1 MNKAKTKHEPKGDTD
16 NGKTTPRENK
26 ELIHISQ
33 VPICIGGKYFTLK
46 QLHEKLQKENENEKD
61 RKD

>member
-1 MNKAKTKHEPKGDTD
+1 MNRINTKHKPKGDTD
-16 NGKTTPRENK
+16 NDKTPKENK

-33 VPICIGGKYFTLK
+33 VKIPIGGVYMTLE
-46 QLHEKLQKENENEKD
+46 QIQEKARKEKENEKI

>member
-1 MNKAKTKHEPKGDTD
+1 MNRINIEHEPKGDTD
-16 NGKTTPRENK
+16 NDTTPIENK

-33 VPICIGGKYFTLK
+33 VKIPIGGVYMTLE
-46 QLHEKLQKENENEKD
+46 QIQEKARKEKENEKI

>member
-1 MNKAKTKHEPKGDTD
+1 MNRINTKQEPKGDTD
-16 NGKTTPRENK
+16 NDTTPRENK

-33 VPICIGGKYFTLK
+33 IPICIGGKYFALE
-46 QLHEKLQKENENEKD
+46 QIQEKARKEKENEKI

>member
-1 MNKAKTKHEPKGDTD
+1 MNKAKTEQEPKGDTD
-16 NGKTTPRENK
+16 NDTAPRENK

-33 VPICIGGKYFTLK
+33 VKIPIGGVYMTLEQIQQK
-46 QLHEKLQKENENEKD
+46 ARKENENEKI

>member
-1 MNKAKTKHEPKGDTD
+1 MEEIQKQDTKGDTD
-16 NGKTTPRENK
+16 NDTTPRENK

-33 VPICIGGKYFTLK
+33 VKIPIGGVYMTLEQIQQK
-46 QLHEKLQKENENEKD
+46 ARKEKENEKI

>member
-1 MNKAKTKHEPKGDTD
+1 MEEIQKQETKGDTD
-16 NGKTTPRENK
+16 NDTTPRENK

-33 VPICIGGKYFTLK
+33 VKIPIGGVYMTLEQIQK
-46 QLHEKLQKENENEKD
+46 NARKENENEKI

>member
-1 MNKAKTKHEPKGDTD
+1 MNKAKTEQETKGDTD
-16 NGKTTPRENK
+16 NDTTPRENK

-33 VPICIGGKYFTLK
+33 VKLPIGGVYMTLE
-46 QLHEKLQKENENEKD
+46 QIQEKARKENENEKI

>member
-1 MNKAKTKHEPKGDTD
+1 MNKAKTEQEPKGDTD
-16 NGKTTPRENK
+16 NDTTPRENK

-33 VPICIGGKYFTLK
+33 VKIPISGVYMTLE
-46 QLHEKLQKENENEKD
+46 QIQEKSRKEKENEKI

>member
-1 MNKAKTKHEPKGDTD
+1 MNKAKTEQEPEGDTD
-16 NGKTTPRENK
+16 NDKTPIENK

-33 VPICIGGKYFTLK
+33 IPICIGGKYFTLEQIQQK
-46 QLHEKLQKENENEKD
+46 ARKEKENEKI

>member
-1 MNKAKTKHEPKGDTD
+1 MNRINTKYEPKGDTD
-16 NGKTTPRENK
+16 NDTTPRENK

-33 VPICIGGKYFTLK
+33 VKIPIGGVYMTLE
-46 QLHEKLQKENENEKD
+46 QIQEKSRKEKENEKI

>member
-1 MNKAKTKHEPKGDTD
+1 MNKAKTEQEPKGDTD
-16 NGKTTPRENK
+16 NDTPPKETK

-33 VPICIGGKYFTLK
+33 VKIPICGVYMTLEQIQQK
-46 QLHEKLQKENENEKD
+46 VRKEKENEKI

>member
-1 MNKAKTKHEPKGDTD
+1 MNRINIEHEPKGDTD
-16 NGKTTPRENK
+16 NDTPPRENK

-33 VPICIGGKYFTLK
+33 VKIPIGGVYMTLEQIQK
-46 QLHEKLQKENENEKD
+46 NARKENENEKI

>member
-1 MNKAKTKHEPKGDTD
+1 MNRTNTKYEPKGDTD
-16 NGKTTPRENK
+16 NDTTTRENK

-33 VPICIGGKYFTLK
+33 VKIPIGGVYMTFE
-46 QLHEKLQKENENEKD
+46 QIQEKARKENENEKI

>member
-1 MNKAKTKHEPKGDTD
+1 MQKQETKGDTD
-16 NGKTTPRENK
+16 NDKTPRENK

-33 VPICIGGKYFTLK
+33 IPICISGKYFTLE
-46 QLHEKLQKENENEKD
+46 QIQEKARKEKENEKI

>member
-1 MNKAKTKHEPKGDTD
+1 MNKTKTEQETKGDTD
-16 NGKTTPRENK
+16 NDTTPRENK

-33 VPICIGGKYFTLK
+33 VKIPIGGVYMTLEQIQK
-46 QLHEKLQKENENEKD
+46 NARKENENEKI

>member
-1 MNKAKTKHEPKGDTD
+1 MNKAKTEQETKGDTD
-16 NGKTTPRENK
+16 NDTTPRENK

-33 VPICIGGKYFTLK
+33 VKILIGGVYMTFE
-46 QLHEKLQKENENEKD
+46 QIQEKARKENENEKI

>member
-1 MNKAKTKHEPKGDTD
+1 MNKTKTEQETKGDTD
-16 NGKTTPRENK
+16 NDTTPRENK

-33 VPICIGGKYFTLK
+33 VKIPIGGVYMTLEQIQK
-46 QLHEKLQKENENEKD
+46 NASKENENEKI